1 MNKKQRKLS
10 SYEKRKQKSYLMF
23 LIPFLIGFFL
33 LFLGIYANSL
43 KFSFCDVKI
52 SGTEGYALKF
62 VGFKNYKFSLLTD
75 PDFLANLRSSISGML
90 RDVIVGTLFSLMIA
104 VVLNGKMK
112 GRTLFRAIFFIPVI
126 LATGFV
132 SKADTFTSVFSSQW
146 SSMGSSETTAT
157 VANGLINSKE
167 LSEVLMEFS
176 FSPELSKFVVSAV
189 DGIFNIVNISG
200 VPILIFLAGLQS
212 ISPAIYEAATIDGGS
227 KWETFWLITFP
238 MISPMILVNIIYI
251 IVDSLTSSSNVIM
264 DQIREMSF
272 SSSKMGIA
280 SSMAWIYFLII
291 AVLIGLFFLIISRYV
306 YYQQRD

>member
-1 MNKKQRKLS
+1 MNKQRKLS
-10 SYEKRKQKSYLMF
+10 SYEKRKQKSYLIF

-43 KFSFCDVKI
+43 KFSFCDVRI
-52 SGTEGYALKF
+52 SGTEGYSLKF
-62 VGFKNYKFSLLTD
+62 AGIDNYKFSLLTD
-75 PDFLANLRSSISGML
+75 PEYVGNLRNSISAML
-90 RDVIVGTLFSLMIA
+90 RDVVVGTLFSLMIA
-104 VVLNGKMK
+104 VVLNGKMR
-112 GRTLFRAIFFIPVI
+112 GRTVFRAIFFIPVI

-132 SKADTFTSVFSSQW
+132 AKADTYTSVFSSQW
-146 SSMGSSETTAT
+146 NSMGASETTAT

-167 LSEVLMEFS
+167 LSDVLMEFS
-176 FSPELSKFVVSAV
+176 FSPELSDFVVSAV

-212 ISPAIYEAATIDGGS
+212 ISPAIYEAAVIDGGS

-238 MISPMILVNIIYI
+238 MISPMIIVNIVYI

-280 SSMAWIYFLII
+280 SAMAWIYFIII
-291 AVLIGLFFLIISRYV
+291 AALIGLFFFIISRYV